1 MSISS
6 LLFLFIFVHSLDKK
20 EKNKKIALQMY
31 ANHYGPPIQYLT
43 YVPQVVNYGQ
53 PLGAQ
58 PLTTVR
64 TYCAFK
70 FLAFRCTQ
78 ILLPSCTQPTH
89 NLPKPVRLQQNF
101 STQEAVYFNFFYFN
115 FILLLLLFYYYFI
128 YYFSVLS
135 AYAND
140 RFPVML
146 MTAFLK

>member
-64 TYCAFK
+64 TYSEHFHFFTK
-70 FLAFRCTQ
+70 NNSFGVELF
-78 ILLPSCTQPTH
+78 
-89 NLPKPVRLQQNF
+89 F
-101 STQEAVYFNFFYFN
+101 SFA
-115 FILLLLLFYYYFI
+115 L
-128 YYFSVLS
+128 
-135 AYAND
+135 
-140 RFPVML
+140 
-146 MTAFLK
+146 